1 MNTPK
6 KQKQMTQNSMERASY
21 VRAMSEM
28 MINMSQDSIKIPK
41 KYKDQVL
48 SIKETLKNDVSG
60 LVNSLLDFAMKC
72 GLVEYSVETD
82 NKQLTDLFNAWLSNI
97 NSDLRGQIPT
107 GISALVKEYLRERWK
122 GSSFL
127 ILRSK
132 WEQRDGFIVPTK
144 MWFVNGEDIVI
155 DDKGK
160 ETFAIGQ
167 EKYGLQVAKNKQI
180 PIPSGK
186 DEYLFVQKPYES
198 WGTAY
203 PTPYLIRRGL
213 YKNMRLLEMLSSKG
227 EYVMSKALEY
237 LLLMKKGTENLAL
250 ANQADFIYSTE
261 DLKAIKTQMEEL
273 LGKRQYTPGVPT
285 YATNFDTEIEHLIPE
300 YTRVLKQEL
309 FTPIERRI
317 LAGLGLVDVLQGVA
331 STRKESSLNPKPFIT
346 EVESGID
353 DFKMM
358 LNDILETIIKLNK
371 AKHPKYIGH
380 INKIHSTPMSQFI
393 SDEIRSQFRS
403 MYDRGV
409 ISKQTYVEVVGDVD
423 FVIEV
428 NRRKQETDE
437 IKKVMY
443 PPVVQNQEASPDDPT
458 GKPPENKDTKDDVP
472 DDKTGIEK
480 KNFKTTASDM
490 ETSDLKGV
498 PKDIKDKYPESA
510 QVIWLDVFNKT
521 SHKGKEYATKVALSV
536 VKKLYKKDGDEWVL
550 KKKTKSN
557 GSMLDINKATMD
569 DIIQEVL
576 KFKEIEIKNN
586 QLKLLKKLNEE
597 SA

>member
-1 MNTPK
+1 MITPK
-6 KQKQMTQNSMERASY
+6 KEKEKTKNSMERATF

-28 MINMSQDSIKIPK
+28 MLNMSSDSIKIPT

-60 LVNSLLDFAMKC
+60 LVNSLLDFAMTC

-82 NKQLTDLFNAWLSNI
+82 NEKLTTLFNSWLSSI
-97 NSDLRGQIPT
+97 NEELRGQIPT
-107 GISALVKEYLRERWK
+107 GITALVKEYLRERWK

-132 WEQRDGFIVPTK
+132 WEERDGFIVPTK
-144 MWFVNGEDIVI
+144 MWFVNGEDIII
-155 DDKGK
+155 DDKGN

-167 EKYGLQVAKNKQI
+167 EKYALQVAKNKQI

-198 WGTAY
+198 WGTSY

-213 YKNMRLLEMLSSKG
+213 YKNMRLLDMLAGKG
-227 EYVMSKALEY
+227 EYIMGKALEY

-250 ANQADFIYSTE
+250 ANQADFIYSVD
-261 DLKAIKTQMEEL
+261 DLKAIKVQMEEL
-273 LGKRQYTPGVPT
+273 LSTRKSTPGVPT
-285 YATNFDTEIEHLIPE
+285 YATNFDTEMEHLIPD
-300 YTRVLKQEL
+300 YSMALKQEL

-346 EVESGID
+346 EVESGIE

-358 LNDILETIIKLNK
+358 LNDILETIVKLNRV
-371 AKHPKYIGH
+371 KHPKYIGR
-380 INKIHSTPMSQFI
+380 INKIHSTPMSQFV
-393 SDEIRSQFRS
+393 SDEMRSQFRS

-409 ISKQTYVEVVGDVD
+409 ISKQTYAEVVGDVD

-443 PPVVQNQEASPDDPT
+443 PPVVQNQEASPDDPS
-458 GKPPENKDTKDDVP
+458 GKPPVEDKDTKDKKDTKDDVP
-472 DDKTGIEK
+472 NDKTGIEK
-480 KNFKTTASDM
+480 KNFKTTANIIP
-490 ETSDLKGV
+490 E
-498 PKDIKDKYPESA
+498 DIQDFPLSA
-510 QVIWLDVFNKT
+510 QNIWLDVFDNTKQ
-521 SHKGKEYATKVALSV
+521 KGKEYANKVATSV
-536 VKKLYKKDGDEWVL
+536 LKKLYKKDGDAWII
-550 KKKTKSN
+550 KQKIKTN
-557 GSMLDINKATMD
+557 GSMTNINKASMD
-569 DIIQEVL
+569 DIIKDVL
-576 KFKEIEIKNN
+576 KLKEIEIKNN

-597 SA
+597 SE